1 MDKKKVILLVGALIV
16 AIGTAFLA
24 RSMFAGASAPQAEAA
39 AEVEPTGPKVLVAK
53 QKPGTHSKHLFTGP
67 LVHVS
72 ALVPQGGPLEGGT
85 RVVARRKRR
94 EVST

>member
-39 AEVEPTGPKVLVAK
+39 AEVAGLTEASTGEWS
-53 QKPGTHSKHLFTGP
+53 QT
-67 LVHVS
+67 
-72 ALVPQGGPLEGGT
+72 
-85 RVVARRKRR
+85 
-94 EVST
+94 